1 MKLFDK
7 VEVIYNID
15 NDINSLLKEIELNLD
30 RLKLINKQK
39 RDYLITKSILR
50 SVHSSLSIEA
60 NSLSLLEVLK
70 ISQEKPVIGKQ
81 KEIQEVKN
89 TIEIYNDI
97 KNYNY
102 KSEEDF
108 IKAYKVM
115 MKSIIEDLGY
125 RNHGEAVKKDNK
137 IIYIAPNHIF
147 IPNLMKSLFEYLNK
161 EEINLLTGAIFHYY
175 LVAIHP
181 FSDGNGRMARFWM
194 NLILT
199 SYNKDFEFVPVEEEI
214 YLNQEY
220 YYKAIEESHINGN
233 VNVFIKFILQMI
245 NDSLLKTII
254 NNSFVPNDI
263 QNKIID
269 LIINNSKIT
278 QREIAYITNV
288 SERTIKRNFKILIDN
303 KIIKRIGSDKTG
315 SWEVLF

>member
-125 RNHGEAVKKDNK
+125 RDHGEAVKKDDK

-161 EEINLLTGAIFHYY
+161 EDINLLTGAIFHYY

-269 LIINNSKIT
+269 LITNNSKIT

>member
-7 VEVIYNID
+7 VEVIYNVD

-161 EEINLLTGAIFHYY
+161 EDINLLTGAIFHYY

-278 QREIAYITNV
+278 QREIAYITKV

>member
-7 VEVIYNID
+7 VEVIYSID
-15 NDINSLLKEIELNLD
+15 DNINSLLKEIELNLD

-161 EEINLLTGAIFHYY
+161 EDINLLTGAIFHYY

-278 QREIAYITNV
+278 QREIAYITKV